1 MTDIVEIL
9 SDLDGP
15 ITDEDRVEAAKEIL
29 RLKQENRK
37 LSCENFKLEM
47 EKTGFKRLLEKLGVE
62 WQ

>member
-29 RLKQENRK
+29 RLK
-37 LSCENFKLEM
+37 
-47 EKTGFKRLLEKLGVE
+47 TGFKRLLEKLGVE